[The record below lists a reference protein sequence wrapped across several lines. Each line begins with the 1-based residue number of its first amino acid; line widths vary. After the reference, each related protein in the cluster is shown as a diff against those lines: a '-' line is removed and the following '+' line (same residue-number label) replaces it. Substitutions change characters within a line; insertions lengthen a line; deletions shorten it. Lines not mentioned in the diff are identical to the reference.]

1 MRKLN
6 SDRHQRQRKT
16 TMLHLA
22 MEAEEVLGRI
32 GELPG
37 RCKSLK
43 YFGERLLAFSR
54 GELPETT
61 QKRLGTMCVQVPEE
75 ILHALGATPVR
86 LCDGSYAYDRVGA
99 EFMPAK
105 SCPLT
110 RATMGKLH
118 INQEFWSDKLDGI
131 VIPTTCD
138 QKRKMAENLATMG
151 YPVINLEMPATRD
164 TELAVAYWQES
175 MKRLAVQIQDITGT
189 KLTRRNLKRA
199 IAASGLSSQLFRKLQ
214 RFQQLERPRLYGVD
228 MFLVMSCYFIDE
240 QASWQ
245 EAVRT
250 LLAECEEYPADRQV
264 GQPNSPR
271 VLFTGSPA
279 IFPNLKT
286 PLLIEESGG
295 IIVGDESCS
304 SSRILY
310 DAVAYDED
318 QLYDMLP
325 AVADRYL
332 KPCTCP
338 CFTPNDNRS
347 RKIAELLETCRADG
361 LVYKTLSGCLPYELE
376 QRTVSE
382 SLPGDRGPLLFVETD
397 YSPEDVGQLATRVEA
412 FLESIQNR
420 RRKRN

>member
-1 MRKLN
+1 MN
-6 SDRHQRQRKT
+6 SDRFDRQQKT
-16 TMLHLA
+16 TKLHLA
-22 MEAEEVLGRI
+22 MEAGDVLGRI
-32 GELPG
+32 SELPG
-37 RCKSLK
+37 RCKSLG
-43 YFGERLLAFSR
+43 YFGDRLLAFSS
-54 GELPETT
+54 GELPETKN
-61 QKRLGTMCVQVPEE
+61 KRLGTLCVQVPEE
-75 ILHALGATPVR
+75 ILHAMGASSLR
-86 LCDGSYAYDRVGA
+86 LCDGSYAFDQVGA

-110 RATMGKLH
+110 RATIGKLH
-118 INQEFWSDKLDGI
+118 INQEYWAEHLDGI
-131 VIPTTCD
+131 VVPTTCD

-151 YPVINLEMPATRD
+151 YPVITLEMPATRD

-175 MKRLAVQIQDITGT
+175 VKRFALQVQEITGV
-189 KLTRRNLKRA
+189 KLTRGRLKEA
-199 IAASGLSSQLFRKLQ
+199 IARSGQSSQLFRKLQ
-214 RFQQLERPRLYGVD
+214 KYQQQEKPKLYGVD
-228 MFLVMSCYFIDE
+228 MFMVMSCYFIDE

-245 EAVRT
+245 AAVKT
-250 LLAECEEYPADRQV
+250 LLAECEARPADQQV
-264 GQPNSPR
+264 GKAHSPR
-271 VLFTGSPA
+271 VVFTGSPA

-286 PLLIEESGG
+286 PLLVEESGG
-295 IIVGDESCS
+295 LIVGDESCS

-347 RKIAELLETCRADG
+347 RKINELLVTCQAEG
-361 LVYKTLSGCLPYELE
+361 LIYQSLSGCLPYELE

-382 SLPGDRGPLLFVETD
+382 SLTGDSGPMIFVETD
-397 YSPEDVGQLATRVEA
+397 YSPEDVGQLSTRIEA

-420 RRKRN
+420 RRKKI